1 MTLYE
6 FSQSIRALNREKK
19 FSEALKF
26 FRENKSAFTHE
37 QIGANKYIVNEMVSA
52 LIETNKLEAIFAFIE
67 QYKVVLASNNFS
79 FLLKKLK
86 DKASVNWAAVNRFCD
101 LVPVETLGS
110 QCRSIEVERKGILQ
124 TMELASDKE
133 NWYAIKTK
141 ALYETRN
148 YQECFELSK
157 LALGASDKFHYS
169 NDVWFTRRIALSKK
183 HLGNLTEALNE
194 LLLVLRK
201 KKEWF
206 IQNEIAEIYK
216 EKGDFEKA
224 FKYAMDAINNFGD
237 LEYKVGLLV
246 LIGEVL
252 GKMEEKELS
261 FKHFM
266 LSKLLRQQE
275 NWGIPHALENA
286 LHNSGHKQL
295 NPDQLPALKNE
306 LKNYWSRFKRQQQK
320 LDNQNNHYLTGH
332 IDKIL
337 HNNERGADG
346 FIKYENKSV
355 YFKLNPSNEL
365 LSKLKIGMEV
375 KFKIQPPKEKGKK
388 GMTSHVKP
396 VKYN

>member
-1 MTLYE
+1 
-6 FSQSIRALNREKK
+6 
-19 FSEALKF
+19 
-26 FRENKSAFTHE
+26 
-37 QIGANKYIVNEMVSA
+37 
-52 LIETNKLEAIFAFIE
+52 
-67 QYKVVLASNNFS
+67 
-79 FLLKKLK
+79 
-86 DKASVNWAAVNRFCD
+86 
-101 LVPVETLGS
+101 
-110 QCRSIEVERKGILQ
+110 
-124 TMELASDKE
+124 
-133 NWYAIKTK
+133 
-141 ALYETRN
+141 
-148 YQECFELSK
+148 
-157 LALGASDKFHYS
+157 
-169 NDVWFTRRIALSKK
+169 
-183 HLGNLTEALNE
+183 
-194 LLLVLRK
+194 
-201 KKEWF
+201 
-206 IQNEIAEIYK
+206 
-216 EKGDFEKA
+216 
-224 FKYAMDAINNFGD
+224 
-237 LEYKVGLLV
+237 
-246 LIGEVL
+246 
-252 GKMEEKELS
+252 MEEKELS

-375 KFKIQPPKEKGKK
+375 KFKIQPPKEKSKK
-388 GMTSHVKP
+388 GMTSYIKP